1 MMSPLSLEDQNMKSL
16 PGSGRA
22 GTLAVG
28 VLVIAASASVASAET
43 VMTVNGHDIDSAV
56 VDLYIAS
63 RTQKPANQVSGAE
76 REQLVSEI
84 TDIYLLTTQDGVGE
98 LMQAPEVKAQMEIQ
112 TRGLMAQV
120 VATDFLAKNAATE
133 DEILSSYAEQ
143 IEVAPELQFKARHI
157 LVETQLAAI
166 ALVSQLD
173 AGGDFQELAIAN
185 SADAGSGPQG
195 GDLGWFSPN
204 QMVTPFSDAVA
215 ELADGD
221 YTKEPV
227 QTQFGW
233 HVILREES
241 RASEPPTLDSV
252 RDVIKQSVE
261 QQKLQ
266 DYLIALRT
274 QIDQ

>member
-1 MMSPLSLEDQNMKSL
+1 MMSPHSLEDQKMKLL

-22 GTLAVG
+22 GTLVVG
-28 VLVIAASASVASAET
+28 ALLIAANISVAYAET
-43 VMTVNGHDIDSAV
+43 VITVNGQDIDSAV

-63 RTQKPANQVSGAE
+63 RSQRPANQVSGAE

-84 TDIYLLTTQDGVGE
+84 TDIYLLTTQDGVEE
-98 LMQAPEVKAQMEIQ
+98 LMQAPEVQAQLEIQ
-112 TRGLMAQV
+112 SRGLMAQV
-120 VATDFLAKNAATE
+120 VASDFLSRNAATNE
-133 DEILSSYAEQ
+133 EILSAYAEQ
-143 IEVAPELQFKARHI
+143 IEVAPPLQFKARHI
-157 LVETQLAAI
+157 LVETQVS
-166 ALVSQLD
+166 ALDLISQLD
-173 AGGDFQELAIAN
+173 AGGDFVELAMAN
-185 SADAGSGPQG
+185 STGPSGPQG

-204 QMVTPFSDAVA
+204 QMVPEFSDAVA
-215 ELADGD
+215 QLDDGD

-241 RASEPPTLDSV
+241 RASEPPTLESV
-252 RDVIKQSVE
+252 RDEIKQNVE

-274 QIDQ
+274 LSE

>member
-1 MMSPLSLEDQNMKSL
+1 MMSPLSLEDQNMKLL
-16 PGSGRA
+16 PGAGRT
-22 GTLAVG
+22 GILAVG
-28 VLVIAASASVASAET
+28 VLVIAVSLSVASAET
-43 VMTVNGHDIDSAV
+43 VMTVNGQDIDSAV

-84 TDIYLLTTQDGVGE
+84 TDIYLLTTQDGVEE
-98 LMQAPEVKAQMEIQ
+98 LMQSPDVKAQVEIQ
-112 TRGLMAQV
+112 NRGLMAQV
-120 VATDFLAKNAATE
+120 VASDFLARNEATE

-143 IEVAPELQFKARHI
+143 IELAPNLQFKARHI
-157 LVETQLAAI
+157 LVETQVAAI
-166 ALVSQLD
+166 DLISQLD
-173 AGGDFQELAIAN
+173 AGGDFQELAKSN
-185 SADAGSGPQG
+185 STGPSGPQG
-195 GDLGWFSPN
+195 GDLGWFSPD
-204 QMVTPFSDAVA
+204 QMVAPFSDAVA

-252 RDVIKQSVE
+252 RDVIKQNVE
-261 QQKLQ
+261 QKKLQ
-266 DYLIALRT
+266 DYLLALRT
-274 QIDQ
+274 AHDQ

>member
-1 MMSPLSLEDQNMKSL
+1 MMSPLSLEDQNMKLL

-157 LVETQLAAI
+157 LVETQVAAI
-166 ALVSQLD
+166 DLVSQLD
-173 AGGDFQELAIAN
+173 AGGDFQELAKAN
-185 SADAGSGPQG
+185 STGPSGPQG